1 MKENHGMEVHLSA
14 DQEAFVREGI
24 KNGRYAREEDALQ
37 HALVLWEMHE
47 RRRAEIL
54 AAVDTAEMS
63 FARSEGRKIATHQEA
78 RQLASEIQL
87 RGLNRLNAAE
97 KR

>member
-1 MKENHGMEVHLSA
+1 MEVHLSA
-14 DQEAFVREGI
+14 DQAAFVREGI

-37 HALVLWEMHE
+37 HALVLWETQE

-54 AAVDTAEMS
+54 AAVDAAEAS
-63 FARSEGRKIATHQEA
+63 FSRGEGRRVETREHAV
-78 RQLASEIQL
+78 QLAKEIQL
-87 RGLNRLNAAE
+87 RGLQRLNDAA